1 MVNLELGIR
10 SSQGSEL
17 ASSPRGLAP
26 ALTVER
32 RRAAPAQHN
41 IRHAAHRAARGN
53 PGHER
58 DFLDM
63 DYIASPKRGR
73 RDLERGAP
81 VIQRCAAPHR
91 RSAAPRGGPLSA
103 GVRA

>member
-10 SSQGSEL
+10 SSQGREL
-17 ASSPRGLAP
+17 ASSPRDLAP

-63 DYIASPKRGR
+63 DYIASSKRGR